1 MNEYGYPKY
10 IDYDRLDN
18 ELSRT
23 DLALLAIVLG
33 FFAAILAT
41 SLGNSNGLGDLIV
54 RGGVTAILTVSAI
67 ASVRGAVLW
76 GSSPEVAKQEIETA
90 AIPRRAYEIDL
101 FHTQSGRI

>member
-41 SLGNSNGLGDLIV
+41 SLGNSNGLGLSLIH
-54 RGGVTAILTVSAI
+54 I
-67 ASVRGAVLW
+67 
-76 GSSPEVAKQEIETA
+76 
-90 AIPRRAYEIDL
+90 
-101 FHTQSGRI
+101 